1 VGRRAITVYFLREKK
16 MVTSRKVHD
25 GVVGAITVLSVGLGY
40 FFSAAWLWIPTL
52 LGLTL
57 LQSSFT
63 GFCPLYF
70 VLDRYLGRLTGGAV
84 CGAESEKGTTNIK
97 MAS

>member
-1 VGRRAITVYFLREKK
+1 

-25 GVVGAITVLSVGLGY
+25 GVVGGITVLSVVLGY
-40 FFSAAWLWIPTL
+40 FFSAAWLLIPTL

-70 VLDRYLGRLTGGAV
+70 ILDRYLGRVTGRAV
-84 CGAESEKGTTNIK
+84 CEPESEKDTTHIK

>member
-1 VGRRAITVYFLREKK
+1 VYFLKEKK
-16 MVTSRKVHD
+16 MITSRKVHD
-25 GVVGAITVLSVGLGY
+25 GVVGAVTVLSVALGY
-40 FFSAAWLWIPTL
+40 FFSAAWLWIPVL

-57 LQSSFT
+57 FQSSFT

-70 VLDRYLGRLTGGAV
+70 ILDRYLGRLTGKAV
-84 CGAESEKGTTNIK
+84 YEPESDDDTTHIK